1 MWTLLAAY
9 GIVTI
14 LSGIFLMAITGVFG
28 MVIGLIGVIMLVLS
42 VLLSTPKS
50 EQPDDQSK
58 KYCAYCIAEINKT
71 DNTCPICQTEQ
82 Q

>member
-14 LSGIFLMAITGVFG
+14 LSGIFLLAITGVFG

-42 VLLSTPKS
+42 VFLSIPKS

-82 Q
+82 

>member
-1 MWTLLAAY
+1 MWTLLAVY

-14 LSGIFLMAITGVFG
+14 ILSIFLVAITGVFG
-28 MVIGLIGVIMLVLS
+28 MVIGLMGVIMLVLS
-42 VLLSTPKS
+42 AVLSTPES

-71 DNTCPICQTEQ
+71 DITCPICQTEQ
-82 Q
+82 

>member
-1 MWTLLAAY
+1 MWTSLAAY

-14 LSGIFLMAITGVFG
+14 ISGIFLLAITGVFG

-42 VLLSTPKS
+42 VFLSIPKS

-82 Q
+82 